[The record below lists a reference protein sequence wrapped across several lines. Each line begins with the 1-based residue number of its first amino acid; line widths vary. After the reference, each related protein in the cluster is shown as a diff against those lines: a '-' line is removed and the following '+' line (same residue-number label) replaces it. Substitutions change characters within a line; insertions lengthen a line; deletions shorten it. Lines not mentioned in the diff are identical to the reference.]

1 MNEDQALVCDLT
13 AIPAE
18 ARKQHLASIP
28 QLFAAVRAVQ
38 ELPDGFAFQF
48 KNEPGK
54 FMALAK
60 FVENEQLCCPF
71 QSFTID
77 IEPHAG
83 PIWLRLTGGEGV
95 KEMLAAE
102 VVHSPIKITDVP

>member
-1 MNEDQALVCDLT
+1 MNDHQPLVCDLT
-13 AIPAE
+13 AIPAD
-18 ARKQHLASIP
+18 ARQQHLASIP
-28 QLFAAVRAVQ
+28 ELFGAVQAVQ
-38 ELPDGFAFQF
+38 ELPDGYAFRF
-48 KNEPGK
+48 DNEPGR
-54 FMALAK
+54 FLALAN
-60 FVENEQLCCPF
+60 FVEHEQLCC
-71 QSFTID
+71 SFEGFAIE